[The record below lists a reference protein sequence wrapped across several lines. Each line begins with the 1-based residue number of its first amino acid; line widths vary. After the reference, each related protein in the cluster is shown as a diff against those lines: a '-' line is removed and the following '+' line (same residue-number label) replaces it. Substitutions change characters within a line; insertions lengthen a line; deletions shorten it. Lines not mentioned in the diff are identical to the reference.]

1 MNRFA
6 RRSRPQRIQSPI
18 PQSDLPH
25 RELAPHQSSHHRS
38 QRGRYPSHQHQAW
51 LVLLRGLAIATVLGW
66 GIVEFSPFAETAQ
79 ANRTAKPAEAPPPH
93 PWAGASFPVHNFTA
107 YTSAF
112 GWRQH
117 PYGGRRFHYGLDL
130 AAPMGSYV
138 VSWWD
143 GTVTRVAEDSAC
155 GTYAIIQSGAW
166 SHVYCHMLGGVVVEK
181 DGDRFLVDRQGGI
194 QLQQGSTVQAGSQI
208 GRVGMSGSATG
219 PHLHWGL
226 KYQGSWV
233 DPALVIRAMAAQQNL
248 P

>member
-1 MNRFA
+1 MAPFSLSPSKFSSASPSDPLRA
-6 RRSRPQRIQSPI
+6 APRPSRCPRSSP
-18 PQSDLPH
+18 
-25 RELAPHQSSHHRS
+25 
-38 QRGRYPSHQHQAW
+38 W
-51 LVLLRGLAIATVLGW
+51 LVLLRGLVATAVLGW

-79 ANRTAKPAEAPPPH
+79 ANREVSTAAQ

-117 PYGGRRFHYGLDL
+117 PFGGRRFHYGLDF

-194 QLQQGSTVQAGSQI
+194 QLQQGSTVQAGSRI

-226 KYQGSWV
+226 KYNGSWV
-233 DPALVIRAMAAQQNL
+233 DPALVIRAMVAQQEA